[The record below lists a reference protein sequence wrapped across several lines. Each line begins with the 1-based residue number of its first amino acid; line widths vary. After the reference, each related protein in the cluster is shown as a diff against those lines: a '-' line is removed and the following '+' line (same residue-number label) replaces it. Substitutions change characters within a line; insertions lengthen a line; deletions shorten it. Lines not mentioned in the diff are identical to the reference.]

1 MSNYTPISIIKYFP
15 FQLFGT
21 ELSEITS
28 MNNPIPLA
36 IRKLMQQIEQNGQYF
51 SLLLNFLK
59 FSEGLYVTSGASS
72 WDHSEP
78 YKRIVTYAGYISK
91 AHEAFQHLSLE
102 VKASVVSSASQFS
115 AQ

>member
-78 YKRIVTYAGYISK
+78 YKRGILYGAYFHGTRGIPTFVVGSK
-91 AHEAFQHLSLE
+91 GVCGLICLSI
-102 VKASVVSSASQFS
+102 QC
-115 AQ
+115 

>member
-51 SLLLNFLK
+51 SLLPFDGGDTE
-59 FSEGLYVTSGASS
+59 FT
-72 WDHSEP
+72 
-78 YKRIVTYAGYISK
+78 
-91 AHEAFQHLSLE
+91 FQPDFF
-102 VKASVVSSASQFS
+102 VSS
-115 AQ
+115 